1 MNIDRY
7 RDHIALSFGEGDVVH
22 RLALKKLINIDND
35 SIIPVSA
42 FHKNGNIRL
51 LYSVEGLRSLS
62 LLKEQLGADKIIGLL
77 HDFGSVLKSLEEDAF
92 ITREM
97 IDLSL
102 DNLYFDPETARLKVC
117 IVPVMNT
124 NQEAGAFNWNKTL
137 FDILV
142 GVFEKILDHQPGEAD
157 IPLYAALHE
166 LYKSRDNET
175 SVKLICLEKVL
186 EELKRQIPSSGNLD
200 SFISDDQLIEIRYKS
215 ELGVFSFYALKDYFV
230 IGKEDGCDGCIKS
243 NGAISRRHCAIER
256 QGGSLYVSDLG
267 SLNHTYV
274 NGRMLE
280 NGEKTKVN
288 DHDILRIADMD
299 FEIIF

>member
-7 RDHIALSFGEGDVVH
+7 RDHIALSFEEGDTVH
-22 RLALKKLINIDND
+22 RLALKKLINIDDD

-42 FHKNGNIRL
+42 FHMNGNIRL
-51 LYSVEGLRSLS
+51 LYSIEGLRSLS
-62 LLKEQLGADKIIGLL
+62 LLKNQLGADKIIGLL
-77 HDFGSVLKSLEEDAF
+77 HDFGSVLKSLEGDAF

-102 DNLYFDPETARLKVC
+102 DNLYFDPENGRLKVC
-117 IVPVMNT
+117 IVPVMNPD
-124 NQEAGAFNWNKTL
+124 QEAGAFAWNKKL

-142 GVFEKILDHQPGEAD
+142 GVFEKILDHQPSEAD
-157 IPLYAALHE
+157 IPLYGLLHE
-166 LYKSRDNET
+166 LYKSRESET
-175 SVKLICLEKVL
+175 SVKFICLEKVL
-186 EELKRQIPSSGNLD
+186 EELKKQIPGSGNSD
-200 SFISDDQLIEIRYKS
+200 SYVSDDQLIEIRYKG
-215 ELGVFSFYALKDYFV
+215 ELGVFSFYALKNYFI

-243 NGAISRRHCAIER
+243 NGAISRRHCALER
-256 QGGSLYVSDLG
+256 VDGLLYVSDLG

-280 NGEKTKVN
+280 SGEKTKVK